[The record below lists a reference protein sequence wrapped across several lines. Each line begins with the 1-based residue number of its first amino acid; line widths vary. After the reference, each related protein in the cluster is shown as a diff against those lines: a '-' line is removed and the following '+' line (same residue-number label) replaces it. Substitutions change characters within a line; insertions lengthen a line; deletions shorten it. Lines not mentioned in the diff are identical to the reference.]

1 MTKDNLIHDIALL
14 SLSRV
19 RDDHKMA
26 YLEKLAKEAG
36 VNDDELAKLIEDG
49 KQGHGIPD
57 ELMPDWNMLQGKLF
71 EEYMALKLSSNHN
84 FERWSNDKNVRGVI
98 YDPTSKEPD
107 LLYSTKGEEREIF
120 AVECKWH
127 NKTSEV
133 VRVGKYS
140 DQLKNYKE
148 FQDRTGYPVFMAI
161 GYGKSGQDIDE
172 LYIVPLDFILEQ
184 KDNATNISIDKLKQY
199 RITNVSELAFLNG
212 KLQ

>member
-1 MTKDNLIHDIALL
+1 MTKDDLIHDIALL
-14 SLSRV
+14 SLSRANEE
-19 RDDHKMA
+19 HKKA
-26 YLEKLAKEAG
+26 YLRKLAVEAG
-36 VNDDELAKLIEDG
+36 VNDEELAKLIEDG
-49 KQGHGIPD
+49 KRGHGIPD

-71 EEYMALKLSSNHN
+71 EEFMASKLSTNHN

-107 LLYSTKGEEREIF
+107 LLYSTKGDNKF

-127 NKTSEV
+127 NKKGEL
-133 VRVGKYS
+133 VRVVKYS
-140 DQLKNYKE
+140 DQLNNYKKYQE
-148 FQDRTGYPVFMAI
+148 ETGFPVYMAI

-199 RITNVSELAFLNG
+199 LVTNVSELEFVNG
-212 KLQ
+212 KLC